1 MAASI
6 NNKETKGHAP
16 VSELFQPAILGF
28 TSKEVESTQRSKFS
42 LKDYIPIE
50 ENT

>member
-1 MAASI
+1 MAVSV
-6 NNKETKGHAP
+6 NNKKTKGHAP

-28 TSKEVESTQRSKFS
+28 NSEEAESMQRSKFS